1 MKPIETRIYD
11 HYDNLSRSERR
22 LADVVLEHQRDLPS
36 YTATELA
43 DRAGVSKAT
52 AARLFKSL
60 GYQTF
65 DEAKREVRAARYWG
79 SPLAVVEGRTGEET
93 LGASLQ
99 GLVQADLANLRMTL
113 DSLLPEELD
122 RAVRMMA
129 TAGRI
134 RIVGLRNSYGLGH
147 LARHYLGFAR
157 PDIQVMPVGG
167 ASWGEEM
174 ASLASGDLMFAI
186 GFRRRPKIL
195 ARLLQTAQ
203 EMGIGTVLLT
213 DMSAT
218 QSARHADVVIR
229 CHSKCPAPFS
239 SFTAAITVINYLAWA
254 LVEMQGPA
262 GIDRLR
268 HIDGL
273 VSSLDDVS
281 QPAKR

>member
-1 MKPIETRIYD
+1 MKPIENRIYD
-11 HYDNLSRSERR
+11 QYETLSRSERR

-43 DRAGVSKAT
+43 SRAGVSKAT

-79 SPLAVVEGRTGEET
+79 SPLAVVEGRDVDET
-93 LGASLQ
+93 DGASLQ
-99 GLVQADLANLRMTL
+99 GVVQADVANLKMTL
-113 DSLLPEELD
+113 ESLHSADLGRVVD
-122 RAVRMMA
+122 MMSDA
-129 TAGRI
+129 RRI
-134 RIVGLRNSYGLGH
+134 CIVGLRNSLGLAH
-147 LARHYLGFAR
+147 LARHYLGFGRAEV
-157 PDIQVMPVGG
+157 QVMTVAG
-167 ASWGEEM
+167 ASWGEEF
-174 ASLASGDLMFAI
+174 ASLAPGDLMLAI

-203 EMGIGTVLLT
+203 AMGVGTILLT

-218 QSARHADVVIR
+218 ISARHADVVIR

-254 LVEMQGPA
+254 LIEAQGPA
-262 GIDRLR
+262 GVDRLR
-268 HIDGL
+268 RLDELI
-273 VSSLDDVS
+273 SALDDVS

>member
-1 MKPIETRIYD
+1 MKPIEARIYD

-52 AARLFKSL
+52 AARLFRSL
-60 GYQTF
+60 GYRTF

-79 SPLAVVEGRTGEET
+79 SPLAVVEARTGDEAP
-93 LGASLQ
+93 GASLQ
-99 GLVQADLANLRMTL
+99 GVVQADIANLRMTL
-113 DSLLPEELD
+113 DSLQPDDLD
-122 RAVRMMA
+122 RAAQMMA
-129 TAGRI
+129 AARRI
-134 RIVGLRNSYGLGH
+134 RIVGLRNSYGLAH

-157 PDIQVMPVGG
+157 SDIQVMPVGG

-174 ASLASGDLMFAI
+174 ASLSSGDLMFAV

-195 ARLLQTAQ
+195 ARLLQTART
-203 EMGIGTVLLT
+203 MGIGTVLLT

-229 CHSKCPAPFS
+229 CHVKCPAPFS
-239 SFTAAITVINYLAWA
+239 SFAAAITVINYLAWA
-254 LVEMQGPA
+254 MVEAQGPD

-268 HIDGL
+268 HIDEL

>member
-11 HYDNLSRSERR
+11 QYETLSRSERR

-43 DRAGVSKAT
+43 SRAGVSKAT

-60 GYQTF
+60 GYHTF

-79 SPLAVVEGRTGEET
+79 SPLAVVEGRAVDET
-93 LGASLQ
+93 DGASLQ
-99 GLVQADLANLRMTL
+99 GVVQADVANLKMTL
-113 DSLLPEELD
+113 ESLHSADLD
-122 RAVRMMA
+122 RVVAMMTDA
-129 TAGRI
+129 RRI
-134 RIVGLRNSYGLGH
+134 CIVGLRNSLGLAH
-147 LARHYLGFAR
+147 LARHYLGFGRAEV
-157 PDIQVMPVGG
+157 QVMPVAG
-167 ASWGEEM
+167 ASWGEEF
-174 ASLASGDLMFAI
+174 ASLAPGDLMLAI

-203 EMGIGTVLLT
+203 AMGVGTVLLT

-218 QSARHADVVIR
+218 ISARHADVVIR

-254 LVEMQGPA
+254 LIEAQGPA
-262 GIDRLR
+262 GVDRLR
-268 HIDGL
+268 RLDELI
-273 VSSLDDVS
+273 SALDDVS